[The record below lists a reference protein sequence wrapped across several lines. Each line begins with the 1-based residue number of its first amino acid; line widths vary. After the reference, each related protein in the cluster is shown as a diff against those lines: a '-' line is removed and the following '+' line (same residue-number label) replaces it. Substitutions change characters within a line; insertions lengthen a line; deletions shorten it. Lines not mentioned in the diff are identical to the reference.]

1 MEAADKAAAKSRKTA
16 KELLMDGLVRP
27 VAMPFQLVGSGAR
40 VASLEAL
47 VCDSAGLAVMML
59 TNKDSSRNMTN

>member
-1 MEAADKAAAKSRKTA
+1 MGGKAAHAAEKSRRKA
-16 KELLMDGLVRP
+16 MQLLMDGLVRP

-47 VCDSAGLAVMML
+47 AATPNPML
-59 TNKDSSRNMTN
+59 TLGRDA